1 MFDEY
6 FEGCINGCAVII
18 VIIVALLLAF
28 PMFFFRY
35 STTREA
41 THTGYVTA
49 VEKNEFLGNN
59 NYLIYFKTDA
69 SSSQED
75 KYCVQ
80 ERNRSLVE
88 VLKEKQKK
96 KELVTVTYVGV
107 TGIGRDL
114 CEQDEIVKVEENK

>member
-1 MFDEY
+1 MFDDY
-6 FEGCINGCAVII
+6 FESCVKGCVVLAVIGI
-18 VIIVALLLAF
+18 VLILMF

-59 NYLIYFKTDA
+59 NYLIYFKTDT

-75 KYCVQ
+75 RYCVQ
-80 ERNRSLVE
+80 ERNRGLVE

-96 KELVTVTYVGV
+96 KDLVTVTYVGV
-107 TGIGRDL
+107 TGIGRSL
-114 CEQDEIVKVEENK
+114 CEQDEIIKVEENK